1 VRFAYQ
7 QTLDNL
13 SQAHYGLVQAEQG
26 GLQPSP
32 LLATASHLKTF
43 RPAVVAGNFRMEQLS
58 FVLDRLSSTP
68 APAALSFQNLLSL
81 HELLI
86 SSDKEE
92 DRRYVAD
99 AVYALFLMKTGQY
112 ASPVVAAT
120 RANPRQSQLKRQ
132 GYKKARKPYT
142 TERKIKKIFQ
152 EQHQELYKL
161 FCAQQIP
168 VAKLLE
174 WYEERY
180 ELLPGDRELV
190 NFRVRFYKTFHHALE
205 HSPVFYRGFESERGY
220 WKVSSLGA

>member
-1 VRFAYQ
+1 M
-7 QTLDNL
+7 TLYSGGVSEL
-13 SQAHYGLVQAEQG
+13 RSKQADQRGR
-26 GLQPSP
+26 QPSP

-58 FVLDRLSSTP
+58 FVLNRLSSTP
-68 APAALSFQNLLSL
+68 APAVLSSQNLLSL

-86 SSDKEE
+86 SPDKEE

-99 AVYALFLMKTGQY
+99 AVYALFLMKAVQY

-120 RANPRQSQLKRQ
+120 SQPTTITTKKTRLQ
-132 GYKKARKPYT
+132 KARKPYT

-161 FCAQQIP
+161 FRAQQIP